1 MRNNPVKTKIMA
13 GGSAFGV
20 MVFEFFTPGIA
31 QICKAAGAE
40 FILYDMEHTAVST
53 ETLRQQFAMC
63 RGLGIAPFV
72 RVPATEYDFIARML
86 DVGAMGIMVPMVDT
100 AEQAAFIAA
109 CCKYPPVGRR
119 GAAFG
124 VAHDD
129 FLPGSPLDKMKAGN
143 ERTLVICQI
152 ETAKGAEN
160 CDAIAAVPGVDVL
173 WVGHFD
179 LTNFMGIPTQ
189 FQNPRYL
196 AAIDA
201 VVAACAKHGKVP
213 AFMAADQTWMKD
225 YLAKGFRLMAHG
237 VDSAIFQGALAQGI
251 EFMKAETRSLA
262 REAAKAKRAAGR
274 AAKPATKSGPA
285 AKAKPRPKGRR

>member
-1 MRNNPVKTKIMA
+1 MRTNPVKTKIMA
-13 GGSAFGV
+13 GGSSFGA
-20 MVFEFFTPGIA
+20 MIFEFFTPGIA

-53 ETLRQQFAMC
+53 ETLRQQFALC
-63 RGLGIAPFV
+63 RGLGIVPMV
-72 RVPATEYDFIARML
+72 RVPTTEYDFIARML

-100 AEQAAFIAA
+100 AEQAAFIAS

-124 VAHDD
+124 VGHDD
-129 FLPGSPLDKMKAGN
+129 FLPGSPLDKMKAGD

-160 CDAIAAVPGVDVL
+160 CEAIAATPGVDVL

-196 AAIDA
+196 EAIEN
-201 VVAACAKHGKVP
+201 VVAACAKHGKTP

-225 YLAKGFRLMAHG
+225 YLAKGFRLMAYG
-237 VDSAIFQGALAQGI
+237 VDIGIFQNALAQGI
-251 EFMKAETRSLA
+251 DFMKSETRGLA
-262 REAAKAKRAAGR
+262 REAAKAKRAAAR
-274 AAKPATKSGPA
+274 SARPKAAPKAKTK
-285 AKAKPRPKGRR
+285 AKAKTRR